1 LYCCTKPPTP
11 HSINKQFDAEVKAR
25 KIHEVINGEDGVEL
39 FGISG
44 GIGGTEAKGN
54 QGTNVANQGI
64 PNFIR

>member
-1 LYCCTKPPTP
+1 
-11 HSINKQFDAEVKAR
+11 VKAR